1 MFTSLHHLIDGEWMR
16 EAYRRTRKDGATG
29 IDGVT
34 AADYEKDLEA
44 NLDDLLDR
52 MKSGRY
58 FAPPVRRHYI
68 PKADGTKR
76 PLGIPTFEDKVAQ
89 RAILMLLEPVYE
101 ADFLPCSYGFR
112 PKRSAHDALD
122 ALRKGIIEQRQRWV
136 IDADLKSYFDSISH
150 THLRSFLDLRIKDG
164 VVRRMIDKW
173 LKAGVLEE
181 GTVHRPVAGTPQGG
195 VISPIL
201 SNIFLHHVLDKW
213 FEEEARPRLRGN
225 CQLVRFADDFV
236 VALEDRQSGKQLLD
250 VLGKRLGRYG
260 LTLHEGQDALCG
272 LPPEASLRASLD
284 GIGHDVRLPRL
295 HPRLGTVD
303 ARQGR
308 RSPDYGERPFRPRA
322 EIGTRVVQGQPA
334 PAGRGAARL
343 SRSGDPR
350 PLRILRSDGKRQ
362 TSGVVPLPNRSYL
375 AEVACTPQPP
385 ASHELGP
392 DERAPQT
399 IPPAISLVHA
409 LTANLRERTCQV
421 RNRVRQSRTLGSVGG
436 GARQRPLIPGRARIG
451 NEG

>member
-1 MFTSLHHLIDGEWMR
+1 MFTSLHHLIDSEWMR

-44 NLDDLLDR
+44 NLDGLLDR
-52 MKSGRY
+52 IKSGRY
-58 FAPPVRRHYI
+58 SAPPVRRRYI

-76 PLGIPTFEDKVAQ
+76 PLGIPTLEDKVAQ

-112 PKRSAHDALD
+112 PGRSAHDALN
-122 ALRKGIIEQRQRWV
+122 ALRKGIIEQRQQWL
-136 IDADLKSYFDSISH
+136 IDADLRSYFDSIPH
-150 THLRSFLDLRIKDG
+150 GHLRTFLDLRIKDG

-213 FEEEARPRLRGN
+213 FEDEARPRLRGN

-236 VALEDRQSGKQLLD
+236 VALEDRHSGKRLLD

-260 LTLHEGQDALCG
+260 LTLHETKTRYVDFRRRRPYGRHWMASATTFDFLGFTHVWGRSMQGKDVVRQITAKGRFARALKSVHQWCKRYRHLSVKVQQDHLARLIRGHCAYYG
-272 LPPEASLRASLD
+272 LT
-284 GIGHDVRLPRL
+284 GNGKRLEWFRYQ
-295 HPRLGTVD
+295 V
-303 ARQGR
+303 ARIWRKWLSR
-308 RSPDYGERPFRPRA
+308 RS
-322 EIGTRVVQGQPA
+322 
-334 PAGRGAARL
+334 RL
-343 SRSGDPR
+343 RRLNWDR
-350 PLRILRSDGKRQ
+350 MNVLLKRY
-362 TSGVVPLPNRSYL
+362 PLPYVTFTRSW
-375 AEVACTPQPP
+375 Q
-385 ASHELGP
+385 
-392 DERAPQT
+392 R
-399 IPPAISLVHA
+399 SLS
-409 LTANLRERTCQV
+409 EPV
-421 RNRVRQSRTLGSVGG
+421 R
-436 GARQRPLIPGRARIG
+436 
-451 NEG
+451 